1 MAEPERLAVV
11 DDERNI
17 REMLELHLK
26 HQGYSVETAGDGVAA
41 LNLIKA
47 WNPHLIVLDVLM
59 PKLNGLDLLP
69 RLRELTEAPV
79 IMLSAKG
86 DVETRI
92 AGLGAGADDFL
103 AKPFEI
109 SELLMRVKVHLRR
122 PSLARVDGID
132 IRDLH
137 VDLKTQSV
145 RRGQREIDLS
155 ALEYKL
161 LLTFLRNRN
170 SVLSREQLLDLAWGF
185 DAEVGPSAAERY
197 VSYLRAKID
206 DGHTHRFIR
215 TIRGSGYAFR
225 E

>member
-1 MAEPERLAVV
+1 MAEPERLAVI
-11 DDERNI
+11 DDEKNI

-122 PSLARVDGID
+122 PSLARVDVID

-137 VDLKTQSV
+137 VNLKTQSV

-170 SVLSREQLLDLAWGF
+170 GVLCAP
-185 DAEVGPSAAERY
+185 AKPSG
-197 VSYLRAKID
+197 D
-206 DGHTHRFIR
+206 
-215 TIRGSGYAFR
+215 
-225 E
+225 